1 MEVIIYGFSKNNF
14 NLVEYSGMA
23 FLYNPS
29 AIDIVAGGVN
39 VTALAP
45 GNKTMIVNGTCV
57 SAAVVAGAS
66 ALMFQWGIV
75 DKNDPNIYSQK
86 LKTYLSRGTAKRL
99 NDS

>member
-1 MEVIIYGFSKNNF
+1 
-14 NLVEYSGMA
+14 
-23 FLYNPS
+23 
-29 AIDIVAGGVN
+29 
-39 VTALAP
+39 
-45 GNKTMIVNGTCV
+45 MIVNGTCV

-99 NDS
+99 NDSYPNAEWGYGVLDMIGVFRYLE